1 MISRYRM
8 ALMQVVD
15 LCCILLA
22 LAVSGMV
29 TIAPD
34 LSVFDDY
41 TGASLFTI
49 FFYLLFFYILDAYSV
64 GMEDFKDTLGRILV
78 ACVLGIISSAT
89 ASFALENWRFDR
101 VTVLLLFALSF
112 VFCLGWRFLYY
123 LNADKLTHPLRV
135 LLVGVD
141 RGGKVR
147 KLLAEGLPKA
157 RILGYVG
164 EKDQDPDAGECFGP
178 PFMALEAAKKHG
190 ATMIVLLPDAPI
202 DDDIAHDLLEAK
214 LHGAMVVDIRTFY
227 EHVVQRLPLSQI
239 TEEWLLQT
247 EGFSLNTRGSL
258 RRLKRAFDLFL
269 SLMLLIPAAPI
280 MLITALLIRLESPG
294 PVIYRQDR
302 VGLYEKEFT
311 VYKFRSMRTDAEK
324 NGAVWAAANDARVTR
339 VGKFIRKVRI
349 DELPQIWNII
359 KGDMSF
365 IGPRPERMTFVK
377 QLKEH
382 IPYYSLRHTVKPG
395 LTGWAQVNGRD
406 CLSDEEK
413 AEYDREDIER
423 RSLLFDT
430 KIFFRT
436 IWVVLTGKDVV
447 EGGMNHK
454 EEKEAAY
461 CGFICRWRFFTLC
474 KGNADDSI
482 NPDEQVPIAAP
493 IADSRK
499 GCPYEVRCLKI
510 VQTSRADNNPYCAL
524 FHYSLLLITLSEAKQ
539 TPQSR
544 LCRAGSPAG
553 EPKSRR
559 TKFAHTVCRTSFSED
574 FMPPAR

>member
-178 PFMALEAAKKHG
+178 PFMALKAARQHN

-269 SLMLLIPAAPI
+269 SLMLLIPAV

-395 LTGWAQVNGRD
+395 LTGWAQINGYRGNT
-406 CLSDEEK
+406 SIRK
-413 AEYDREDIER
+413 RIEYDLYYIENWT
-423 RSLLFDT
+423 LGLDF
-430 KIFFRT
+430 KIMF
-436 IWVVLTGKDVV
+436 LTVFK
-447 EGGMNHK
+447 
-454 EEKEAAY
+454 
-461 CGFICRWRFFTLC
+461 GFIN
-474 KGNADDSI
+474 KNA
-482 NPDEQVPIAAP
+482 
-493 IADSRK
+493 
-499 GCPYEVRCLKI
+499 Y
-510 VQTSRADNNPYCAL
+510 
-524 FHYSLLLITLSEAKQ
+524 
-539 TPQSR
+539 
-544 LCRAGSPAG
+544 
-553 EPKSRR
+553 
-559 TKFAHTVCRTSFSED
+559 
-574 FMPPAR
+574 

>member
-178 PFMALEAAKKHG
+178 PFMALEAAKKYG

-395 LTGWAQVNGRD
+395 LTGWAQVCYPYGAN
-406 CLSDEEK
+406 EEDARHK
-413 AEYDREDIER
+413 LEYDLFYVKNISILLDIHI
-423 RSLLFDT
+423 
-430 KIFFRT
+430 IFKT
-436 IWVVLTGKDVV
+436 VGVVL
-447 EGGMNHK
+447 
-454 EEKEAAY
+454 
-461 CGFICRWRFFTLC
+461 FP
-474 KGNADDSI
+474 KG
-482 NPDEQVPIAAP
+482 
-493 IADSRK
+493 
-499 GCPYEVRCLKI
+499 
-510 VQTSRADNNPYCAL
+510 
-524 FHYSLLLITLSEAKQ
+524 
-539 TPQSR
+539 
-544 LCRAGSPAG
+544 
-553 EPKSRR
+553 
-559 TKFAHTVCRTSFSED
+559 
-574 FMPPAR
+574 AR